1 MKFKFLG
8 DTKNMKVFGYD
19 FSDGATPDVTDEKA
33 IAKLLGN
40 AEFKAIEDAPAQPAP
55 PTPAKEEK
63 PKGEKKEE
71 KQKEEK
77 TPSAGDGENANLPG
91 MGA

>member
-19 FSDGATPDVTDEKA
+19 FSNGATPDVTDEKA

-40 AEFKAIEDAPAQPAP
+40 AEFEVVEAPQTPPVKEEKAKANK
-55 PTPAKEEK
+55 KEEK
-63 PKGEKKEE
+63 PKEDKA
-71 KQKEEK
+71 
-77 TPSAGDGENANLPG
+77 PAAGDGVDGNLPV

>member
-40 AEFKAIEDAPAQPAP
+40 AEFKAIEDAPAP
-55 PTPAKEEK
+55 PAKDEK
-63 PKGEKKEE
+63 PNGGKKEE

>member
-19 FSDGATPDVTDEKA
+19 FSNGATPDVTDAKA
-33 IAKLLGN
+33 IAKLQGN
-40 AEFKAIEDAPAQPAP
+40 AEFEAIEEAPAP
-55 PTPAKEEK
+55 PAKDEK
-63 PKGEKKEE
+63 TKADKKEE
-71 KQKEEK
+71 KQKEDK
-77 TPSAGDGENANLPG
+77 TPAAGDGVDGNLPG

>member
-8 DTKNMKVFGYD
+8 DTKNMKVFGHD

-40 AEFKAIEDAPAQPAP
+40 AEFEAIEEAPPAPA
-55 PTPAKEEK
+55 PTKEEK
-63 PKGEKKEE
+63 PKGDKKEE

-77 TPSAGDGENANLPG
+77 APLAGDGETGSLPG
-91 MGA
+91 VGA

>member
-1 MKFKFLG
+1 MKFKYLG
-8 DTKNMKVFGYD
+8 KNEGMQVFGHD

-33 IAKLLGN
+33 IAKLMGN
-40 AEFKAIEDAPAQPAP
+40 AEFEAVDDAPAPPAP
-55 PTPAKEEK
+55 PKEEK
-63 PKGEKKEE
+63 PKGDKKEE

-77 TPSAGDGENANLPG
+77 ALPAGDGLDGNLPG